1 MPLPDETIAW
11 LHQAARLGQA
21 GALADLDALARLD
34 ALEARVQQL
43 EQQLI
48 AGAVELAAE
57 ADEPDDEPQ
66 TLHSVALGM
75 VDSLAFHEV
84 LPEILDTLRR
94 AIREPMAEPLS
105 PAQAVKDAVIALYDD
120 NAREMAWSLDR
131 DVAAVAIRALADQ
144 AGSARHWHVDQL
156 RSIAA
161 ELEGGA
167 NPTTAQEA
175 Q

>member
-1 MPLPDETIAW
+1 MLPETLEW
-11 LHQAARLGQA
+11 LRHTARQGQSYS
-21 GALADLDALARLD
+21 LAHLDHVERLD
-34 ALEARVQQL
+34 ALEARVALL
-43 EQQLI
+43 EQRSVP
-48 AGAVELAAE
+48 GAVELAAE
-57 ADEPDDEPQ
+57 ADEPADDEAQ
-66 TLHSVALGM
+66 TRLG
-75 VDSLAFHEV
+75 V

-131 DVAAVAIRALADQ
+131 DVAAVVIRALADQ

-161 ELEGGA
+161 ELEGGTTT
-167 NPTTAQEA
+167 PTTPRRAQ
-175 Q
+175 